1 METLEGHGYMSHRRV
16 VQRGDPDPGD
26 GPRAGSEGF
35 LLEGDTD
42 QMTDGKGEGRVE
54 DDLAVIAE
62 HLRGWGEHEWSDPG
76 VDGAGVGRATN
87 KLTYGL
93 LASEQPRAFIFGIE
107 PQFLP
112 GQRRPTKV
120 WPLPT

>member
-1 METLEGHGYMSHRRV
+1 M
-16 VQRGDPDPGD
+16 
-26 GPRAGSEGF
+26 
-35 LLEGDTD
+35 D

-62 HLRGWGEHEWSDPG
+62 HLRGWGEHEWSDLG

-93 LASEQPRAFIFGIE
+93 LASEQPRASIFGIE
-107 PQFLP
+107 SQFLR

-120 WPLPT
+120 WLLPT